1 MTDAI
6 GIDAGSYK
14 TVLACVKQ
22 RGIEIVL
29 SETSSKWTPTIA
41 AYTDQERVVGDAAVN
56 QMKKNFK
63 YTSQFFARFLGLNQ
77 DCKEQLEEEKQFI
90 TYKVVDLDNKKIGFE
105 MMVRGEKQVFT
116 PEQVFGFYL
125 RKVKT
130 YFEKSG
136 MPSKDIVIAVPTYA
150 TNAERQAYLDACD
163 IAGINC
169 IRLINESTAT
179 ALTYGFF
186 RKGDLD
192 AEKPRTV
199 CFVDFGHASLIITF
213 ASFTKGKMKILGT
226 HSNRNLGARRI
237 DLLLFELLGGEFAKK
252 YGCDPRKNVRCRLRL
267 LDNIEK
273 LRKLLTGN
281 KEADINC
288 EALMEDEDLHRHIK
302 RDEFE
307 ELIGPFIAE
316 FKTVLEES
324 IVKSGKYSK
333 HNFYH
338 FSKLE
343 WYVFTK
349 IVLK

>member
-1 MTDAI
+1 MT
-6 GIDAGSYK
+6 
-14 TVLACVKQ
+14 
-22 RGIEIVL
+22 
-29 SETSSKWTPTIA
+29 
-41 AYTDQERVVGDAAVN
+41 
-56 QMKKNFK
+56 
-63 YTSQFFARFLGLNQ
+63 
-77 DCKEQLEEEKQFI
+77 
-90 TYKVVDLDNKKIGFE
+90 
-105 MMVRGEKQVFT
+105 VRGEKCVFT
-116 PEQVFGFYL
+116 PEQVFGYYL

-130 YFEKSG
+130 YFEKAD

-192 AEKPRTV
+192 AEKPRIV
-199 CFVDFGHASLIITF
+199 CFVDFGHASLIITY
-213 ASFTKGKMKILGT
+213 ASFIKGKMKILGT
-226 HSNRNLGARRI
+226 HSNRNLGARKI

-281 KEADINC
+281 KEADVNC

-302 RDEFE
+302 REEFE
-307 ELIGPFIAE
+307 ELIGPFIEE
-316 FKTVLEES
+316 F
-324 IVKSGKYSK
+324 
-333 HNFYH
+333 
-338 FSKLE
+338 
-343 WYVFTK
+343 
-349 IVLK
+349 